1 MIHVIFDMKNKILSF
16 LSIIFLA
23 VPVFAE
29 KITWEEIVKQPEEK
43 SPAILSAKL
52 QLDNAQLSYK
62 RSLSG
67 YMPSISASGS
77 ASQGEKDK
85 NFSRSYSYGLNANL
99 SIFSG
104 FNTYN
109 EVKIRSAELKAAEL
123 TYKRA
128 VSDAAYEAAVQY
140 TNLMWAYETVEL
152 LEQIKARR
160 AENKDMINLKYNS
173 GNVDIGSLRR
183 VAADVELASYELR
196 KAQRYIETASASLL
210 KVIGRNDDIIL
221 ETDERITLED
231 RSLEKPQYNAL
242 VESIPEFLISQ
253 YSIDIYKAQS
263 SKSKSTLL
271 PEVKLS
277 GSLSRYGNEWAPG
290 KNGWD
295 AGLSISY
302 PLFTGGTRYADIET
316 ASNLYKAANEN
327 FRTITYQLKSQAV
340 AYYNSL
346 TDAYENISTRELYLA
361 ASKLQAEISQRKYV
375 NGLSTYQDWYS
386 IENDYIS
393 SRKTMLDAKKT
404 AALER
409 AKWYN
414 FIGEGFIRPGK

>member
-29 KITWEEIVKQPEEK
+29 KITWEEIVKQTEEK

-52 QLDNAQLSYK
+52 KLDNAQLSYK

-183 VAADVELASYELR
+183 VEADVELASYELR

-263 SKSKSTLL
+263 SKSKALYY
-271 PEVKLS
+271 PKLS
-277 GSLSRYGNEWAPG
+277 
-290 KNGWD
+290 
-295 AGLSISY
+295 
-302 PLFTGGTRYADIET
+302 
-316 ASNLYKAANEN
+316 
-327 FRTITYQLKSQAV
+327 
-340 AYYNSL
+340 
-346 TDAYENISTRELYLA
+346 
-361 ASKLQAEISQRKYV
+361 
-375 NGLSTYQDWYS
+375 
-386 IENDYIS
+386 
-393 SRKTMLDAKKT
+393 
-404 AALER
+404 
-409 AKWYN
+409 
-414 FIGEGFIRPGK
+414 

>member
-29 KITWEEIVKQPEEK
+29 KITWEEIVKQTEEK

-52 QLDNAQLSYK
+52 KLDNAQLSYK

-183 VAADVELASYELR
+183 VEADVELASYELR

-404 AALER
+404 ATLER

>member
-16 LSIIFLA
+16 LSIMFLA

-29 KITWEEIVKQPEEK
+29 KITWEEIVKQTEEK

-52 QLDNAQLSYK
+52 KLDNAQLSYK

-183 VAADVELASYELR
+183 VEADVELASYELR

>member
-1 MIHVIFDMKNKILSF
+1 MKNKILAF
-16 LSIIFLA
+16 LSILILT
-23 VPVFAE
+23 VPAFAE
-29 KITWEEIVKQPEEK
+29 KITWEEIVKQTEEK

-52 QLDNAQLSYK
+52 KLDNAKLAYK

-77 ASQGEKDK
+77 ASQGEKDNK
-85 NFSRSYSYGLNANL
+85 FSRNYSYGLNANL

-109 EVKIRSAELKAAEL
+109 EVKLKAAELKAAEL

-160 AENKDMINLKYNS
+160 AENKDMISLKYNS

-183 VAADVELASYELR
+183 VEADVELASYELR

-221 ETDERITLED
+221 ETDERIILED
-231 RSLEKPQYNAL
+231 RSLEKPQYNDL

-253 YSIDIYKAQS
+253 YDVNIYKTQS
-263 SKSKSTLL
+263 SKSKSSLW
-271 PEVKLS
+271 PELKLS
-277 GSLSRYGNEWAPG
+277 GSLSRSGNEWAPN

-327 FRTITYQLKSQAV
+327 FRTITYQLKSQAI

>member
-29 KITWEEIVKQPEEK
+29 KITWEEIVKQTEEK

-52 QLDNAQLSYK
+52 KLDNAQLSYK

-183 VAADVELASYELR
+183 VEADVELASYELR

>member
-1 MIHVIFDMKNKILSF
+1 M
-16 LSIIFLA
+16 
-23 VPVFAE
+23 
-29 KITWEEIVKQPEEK
+29 
-43 SPAILSAKL
+43 
-52 QLDNAQLSYK
+52 
-62 RSLSG
+62 
-67 YMPSISASGS
+67 
-77 ASQGEKDK
+77 
-85 NFSRSYSYGLNANL
+85 
-99 SIFSG
+99 
-104 FNTYN
+104 
-109 EVKIRSAELKAAEL
+109 
-123 TYKRA
+123 
-128 VSDAAYEAAVQY
+128 
-140 TNLMWAYETVEL
+140 
-152 LEQIKARR
+152 
-160 AENKDMINLKYNS
+160 
-173 GNVDIGSLRR
+173 
-183 VAADVELASYELR
+183 
-196 KAQRYIETASASLL
+196 L